1 MPKFQYK
8 VFFEKLSV
16 FFKTKIRPKL
26 ALLSELLVT
35 FISSWWHVLIIA
47 FAALLFLY
55 YPIGALL
62 VNNIDTNTD
71 YEITDNS
78 PQSAT
83 VDMMAFMVNREVN
96 DKMWTPNLPFFF
108 PSYFLD
114 NMPNFQL
121 GMFDTLGKFSGNLAA
136 RIEKNIINDKNE
148 LHLKEAATL
157 LKYPGTVWLFSP
169 TNKLKPAPS
178 ANTQY
183 RKARKQL
190 IKFNQGL
197 GNGSEIFYKNA
208 DDLAFMLDKSRNDI
222 WKSVTKKLEAGI
234 RENSTS
240 LIDNHA
246 DDIFYYNQGKIYAY
260 YLLFKALGVDYKEIL
275 VASNQYGNW
284 TVMLKAMENA
294 SSVSPLIVRNGE
306 IDSLSAP
313 NHLATLGFYMLK
325 AQTMMKKIEDK
336 IITANKGKI
345 YAH

>member
-8 VFFEKLSV
+8 AFFEKLSV

-55 YPIGALL
+55 YPIGGLL

-71 YEITDNS
+71 YEITDNN

-121 GMFDTLGKFSGNLAA
+121 GMFDTLGKFSGNFAS
-136 RIEKNIINDKNE
+136 RIEKNIIEDKNE
-148 LHLKEAATL
+148 LHLKEAAAL

-208 DDLAFMLDKSRNDI
+208 EDLAFMLERSRNDI

-240 LIDNHA
+240 LIDNKA

-306 IDSLSAP
+306 VDSLSAP